1 MIRLVAELQEQDI
14 VFDHG
19 IKDNILAFDE
29 GRKLE
34 YRKTER
40 LELIQ
45 GIDFRPLKKKEIDGK
60 RRKP

>member
-1 MIRLVAELQEQDI
+1 MQEQDI